1 MSGWKSNLGI
11 EVKTSVEKIQ
21 QYDEKYKQRG
31 SKKDSHQT
39 KTCCGQAADV
49 AVGRKQ

>member
-21 QYDEKYKQRG
+21 QYDEKYKHM
-31 SKKDSHQT
+31 DT
-39 KTCCGQAADV
+39 AI
-49 AVGRKQ
+49 